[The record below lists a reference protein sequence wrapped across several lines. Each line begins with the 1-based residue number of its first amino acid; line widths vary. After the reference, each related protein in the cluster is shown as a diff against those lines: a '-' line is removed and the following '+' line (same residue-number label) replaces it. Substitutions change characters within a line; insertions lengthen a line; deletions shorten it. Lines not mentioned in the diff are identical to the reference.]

1 MTSRPVFHRTCRML
15 SLAALVT
22 TLATAAAPVLAQ
34 QGVTDPWFGRMSKP
48 KDIDPPKTFA
58 GTFSIELPKDWQ
70 LVPGHT
76 STIFVIAEKTKRYLA
91 GAAISLE
98 YSQLQAAVDPAVLP
112 AVGQLELADI
122 QKRELSGSRF
132 TQQIKS
138 AEGRQV
144 IVIQYDRPGLSGGTD
159 HVVQYSFPVGTTM
172 YHLICISPTA
182 EMEKYRPTFAHVAAS
197 FTPLKQQNPSNP
209 RLTAF
214 HEDHEDTKATKT
226 SI

>member
-1 MTSRPVFHRTCRML
+1 MRSRSAVRF
-15 SLAALVT
+15 AACLVA
-22 TLATAAAPVLAQ
+22 ATMIAAPLVFAQ
-34 QGVTDPWFGRMSKP
+34 EGVSDPWFGKMAKS

-58 GTFSIELPKDWQ
+58 NTFSIELPKDWQ

-76 STIFVIAEKTKRYLA
+76 NTVFLVAEKTKKFLS
-91 GAAISLE
+91 GAAITLE

-132 TQQIKS
+132 SQQIKS

-144 IVIQYDRPGLSGGTD
+144 IVIQYDRPSLSGGSD

-172 YHLICISPTA
+172 YHLICIAPTDA
-182 EMEKYRPTFAHVAAS
+182 LEKYRPLFAHAAAS
-197 FTPLKQQNPSNP
+197 FTPIN
-209 RLTAF
+209 R
-214 HEDHEDTKATKT
+214 
-226 SI
+226 